1 MENTQQDKLT
11 QQISELTQTLQKSNS
26 FWRAFLLGIVR
37 GLGVAIGATIVA
49 ALVIA
54 ILVKVFKSLNLDQAL
69 GAFGGG
75 GSLPNLEF
83 LQQFSP
89 EDLEKFAR

>member
-11 QQISELTQTLQKSNS
+11 QEIEQLTRTLQKSNS

-37 GLGVAIGATIVA
+37 GLGVAIGATIIA
-49 ALVIA
+49 ALAIA
-54 ILVKVFKSLNLDQAL
+54 ILVKVFKGLNLDQAL
-69 GAFGGG
+69 GSFGAGG
-75 GSLPNLEF
+75 PLPNLEL

-89 EDLEKFAR
+89 KDLEKFAR

>member
-1 MENTQQDKLT
+1 MEDAQQDKLT
-11 QQISELTQTLQKSNS
+11 QEIEQLTQTLKKSNS

-49 ALVIA
+49 AITIA
-54 ILVKVFKSLNLDQAL
+54 VLAKVFKGLNLDQAL
-69 GAFGGG
+69 GSFGGP
-75 GSLPNLEF
+75 LPNLQF

-89 EDLEKFAR
+89 EDLEKLSR